1 MSRLGQSTRFIA
13 CSPLPRS
20 PTRPLVQQDRQARYR
35 QGVPSMGL
43 LQEKVKLENEPTI
56 PAVSQG
62 KAWSLLS
69 LEQMKTSLRSQEE
82 ALGRRSAS

>member
-1 MSRLGQSTRFIA
+1 
-13 CSPLPRS
+13 
-20 PTRPLVQQDRQARYR
+20 
-35 QGVPSMGL
+35 MGL

-82 ALGRRSAS
+82 ALVRRGAS